1 NNLIRP
7 HVRSRT
13 LNVDWYNHLA
23 IEGTNHAFKRI
34 LIVHQNVIVRL
45 TPLHFLKRTLLLTFF
60 HTFINPQHFR
70 LSQLLPFLHWR
81 LLSAD
86 ISVLIAFLTARM
98 RCLSGSEF
106 FIERMRVNASSKD
119 SPTPASLRRSTAL
132 ERFDSE
138 DVPSFSSI
146 RISNA

>member
-1 NNLIRP
+1 RVSTTRTLSILIALYRHVRYNVANNLIRP

-23 IEGTNHAFKRI
+23 IEGTNHALKRI

-86 ISVLIAFLTARM
+86 ISVLHRFSDGKDALPVGI
-98 RCLSGSEF
+98 
-106 FIERMRVNASSKD
+106 RVLHRKNAGECV
-119 SPTPASLRRSTAL
+119 L
-132 ERFDSE
+132 
-138 DVPSFSSI
+138 
-146 RISNA
+146 